1 MPAKGDH
8 GPALEDR
15 LLPVDHQPSRQFD
28 ARLSAE
34 VFRPSTL
41 RKVLGN
47 YTGVYWFSLRDEGDV
62 VELTVHCQPHLEET
76 PDSIELGDRRIQVVR
91 SVDIPGRRGAAAD

>member
-1 MPAKGDH
+1 M
-8 GPALEDR
+8 
-15 LLPVDHQPSRQFD
+15 LPVDPQPSRQFD

-47 YTGVYWFSLRDEGDV
+47 YNGVYWFSLRDEGDV
-62 VELTVHCQPHLEET
+62 VELTVHCQPHLQDT
-76 PDSIELGDRRIQVVR
+76 PDSIEICDRRVAVVR
-91 SVDIPGRRGAAAD
+91 SVDIPGRRGFGAD